1 MLIILKLKRK
11 INIID
16 PCSIKFCKSRK
27 NKNSKSLSIISI
39 RLNSSNRKEKN
50 MLKKLKLILS
60 LKLILRKG
68 IKLKKESRAHLLLAP
83 GISITK

>member
-16 PCSIKFCKSRK
+16 LCSIKFCKSRK
-27 NKNSKSLSIISI
+27 NKNNKNQLIINTK
-39 RLNSSNRKEKN
+39 LNSSNRKEKN
-50 MLKKLKLILS
+50 MLKISKLILN

-68 IKLKKESRAHLLLAP
+68 IK
-83 GISITK
+83 